1 MQHSGQ
7 GWFKF
12 GLSTDPL
19 NASKHLH
26 IFDAAPGRASCRV
39 CVGCGMCGECV
50 CVCVC
55 VRGWGGDE
63 GLGPMFY
70 WSDRSTLTINVSIC
84 ITLDPIQKTDHR
96 ILKCCLKAHAD
107 LVTGAGVCSHAALWY
122 SHYGRATATLRSNAP
137 MRCVK
142 HLRRGFVT
150 AYGIPNHSLSI

>member
-7 GWFKF
+7 GFLKF

-26 IFDAAPGRASCRV
+26 IFDAAPRRASCRV
-39 CVGCGMCGECV
+39 CVGCGMCRECV
-50 CVCVC
+50 CVG
-55 VRGWGGDE
+55 GWGGDE

-70 WSDRSTLTINVSIC
+70 RSDRTTLTINVSIC
-84 ITLDPIQKTDHR
+84 ITLNPIQKTDDR

-107 LVTGAGVCSHAALWY
+107 LVTGAGVGSHAALRY

-142 HLRRGFVT
+142 HLRKGCLT